1 MNRRSALRLIAAA
14 SFGLGAFTNRASS
27 RNDAF
32 DPLTSIPLKPHPRLL
47 ATADRIAEIR
57 KLVRT
62 DPVAKAYYADLR
74 DQSKQILSQPPVTYK
89 LVGPRLLDQS
99 QACLERIYVL
109 AFLWRLDQKPEYLR
123 RALTELHAAA
133 AFPDWHPPH
142 FLDVAEMTH
151 AFAVGYDWLFEGLT
165 QPDRDL
171 FAKAILEKGL
181 DPGLSAYAS
190 EAFWVAPR
198 NNWNQ
203 VCNGGL
209 GLGALAIGD
218 VYRDKANAVL
228 NNVLASLPP
237 AMLLY
242 APDGGWIEGPGY
254 WAYATQYAVNFIA
267 GLDSSLGRDYG
278 LSESAG
284 FRKTGD
290 FRLQSTGP
298 FGLAFNYADAHE
310 ETEPAPQLSWL
321 SNRFQQPAYAWQE
334 QTFASRKGE
343 ASPLDLVWFPRVD
356 KSPQET
362 GFARAQQFRGA
373 NVAFLRTS
381 WADPNALYVGAKGG
395 DNGASHAH
403 LDLGSFVFDAAGV
416 RWAIDLGPDDYNL
429 PDYFGKKRW
438 TYYRLR
444 TESHN
449 TLLIDN
455 DNQSETARASLH
467 LAGSSI
473 EIDLADAYP
482 DRLQRWTRQLSFLDD
497 QTLRIVDQV
506 SATRPIT
513 AVWGMVTSASVEASD
528 RKATLRK
535 DGKTLLAR
543 IESPETAHFDTASTH
558 APAPQSPN
566 TGTTKLVVR
575 IPPQSTEIRIDVRL
589 TLNLNGD

>member
-1 MNRRSALRLIAAA
+1 MNRRSALRLLAAA
-14 SFGLGAFTNRASS
+14 SFGSGTSPSRALS
-27 RNDAF
+27 RNDAL

-47 ATADRIAEIR
+47 ASTDRIAEIR
-57 KLVRT
+57 KLVRS
-62 DPVAKAYYADLR
+62 DEQAKAYYGDLR
-74 DQSKQILSQPPVTYK
+74 DQAYQIMSRRPIEYK
-89 LVGPRLLDQS
+89 LIGPRLLDKS
-99 QACLERIYVL
+99 RTCLQRVYVL
-109 AFLWRLDQKPEYLR
+109 AFLWRLDQRPEHLR

-151 AFAVGYDWLFEGLT
+151 AFAIGYDWLFDGLT

-171 FAKAILEKGL
+171 LAKAIIEKGL
-181 DPGLSAYAS
+181 DPGLAAYAS
-190 EAFWVAPR
+190 KAFWVAPH

-209 GLGALAIGD
+209 GLGALAVGD
-218 VYRDKANAVL
+218 VDKDKANAIL
-228 NNVLASLPP
+228 NNALSSLPP

-254 WAYATQYAVNFIA
+254 WAYATQYAVNLVA
-267 GLDSSLGRDYG
+267 ALESSLGRDYG

-284 FRKTGD
+284 FRHTGD

-298 FGLAFNYADAHE
+298 CGLAFNYADAYE
-310 ETEPAPQLSWL
+310 QLDPTPQLSWL
-321 SNRFQQPAYAWQE
+321 STRFQQPAYAWQE
-334 QTFASRKGE
+334 QTFASKKGE
-343 ASPLDLVWFPRVD
+343 ASPLDLVWFPSIR
-356 KSPQET
+356 KSPEET
-362 GFARAQQFRGA
+362 NFPLVQQFRGA
-373 NVAFLRTS
+373 NAAFLRSS
-381 WADPNALYVGAKGG
+381 WTDSNALYVGAKGG
-395 DNGASHAH
+395 DNAASHAH

-416 RWAIDLGPDDYNL
+416 RWAMDLGPDDYNL

-438 TYYRLR
+438 NYYRLR

-455 DNQSETARASLH
+455 DNQSETAKGSLH

-482 DRLQRWTRQLSFLDD
+482 DRLQSWTRQLSFPDE
-497 QTLRIVDQV
+497 QTLRIVDEV
-506 SATRPIT
+506 AATRPISP
-513 AVWGMVTSASVEASD
+513 VWGMVTSAGVEIAN

-543 IESPETAHFDTASTH
+543 IESPEAAHFDTVSTYV
-558 APAPQSPN
+558 PAPQNPN
-566 TGTTKLVVR
+566 TGTSKLVVR
-575 IPPQSTEIRIDVRL
+575 LRQPSAEVRIDVRL
-589 TLNLNGD
+589 TLNLSSD